1 MEVHNMTE
9 WLGITVTI
17 ETLFNHTLK
26 IEGKLEIGES

>member
-1 MEVHNMTE
+1 MTE

-17 ETLFNHTLK
+17 ETLFNQTPK